1 MNVSDSARR
10 GTYELLEC
18 VAPNLYR
25 HRENGGYYGFK
36 KIAGKRKS
44 TAFKTADRKTAERK
58 LGDWLKDLGAVDPAN
73 RDMTLAMLLENF
85 AAGRAGKEPSTVTA
99 EAGMAK
105 EFRASF
111 PRPMETL
118 VARVRHSDIAAWLA
132 KIKPGKR
139 ASTYNRWRLFVRQL
153 FALAVAD
160 EVIAK
165 SPFIDKLNP
174 RAKKETIL
182 RLIPTDEE
190 FEAIIAAIRRPVSK
204 AQIGKRG
211 GQRPMWQ
218 HDSANFA
225 EFLGL
230 AGVGQA
236 EAVGLDWE
244 DINEKKNE
252 ITYLRKKTKKAFKT
266 PIYGWLKPLLARM
279 REQVEDKPHGPV
291 FQIQDVKHALTNAC
305 KRLDLPHFTQ
315 RSLRAMRIKRLWEA
329 GVDIKVIAEWQGH
342 SDGGKLIM
350 DTYTEVFGSKDA
362 SYRNTQL
369 AKAEAAMTAKPVL
382 PIAA

>member
-1 MNVSDSARR
+1 M
-10 GTYELLEC
+10 LES

-44 TAFKTADRKTAERK
+44 TAFKTADRKTADRK
-58 LGDWLKDLGAVDPAN
+58 LTDWLKDLGAVDPAN
-73 RDMTLAMLLENF
+73 RDMTLAMLLVDF
-85 AAGRAGKEPSTVTA
+85 AAARAGKEPSTITA
-99 EAGMAK
+99 EAGMAR

-111 PRPMETL
+111 PRPMDTL

-132 KIKPGKR
+132 TIKPGKR

-153 FALAVAD
+153 FALAAAD

-174 RAKKETIL
+174 RAKKEAVV

-190 FEAIIAAIRRPVSK
+190 FESIVAAIRRPVSK
-204 AQIGKRG
+204 TQVGKHG

-236 EAVGLDWE
+236 ETVGLDWE
-244 DINEKKNE
+244 DIDEKRNE
-252 ITYLRKKTKKAFKT
+252 ITYLRKKTKRAFKT
-266 PIYGWLKPLLARM
+266 PIYGWLKPLLGRVRDQSDANSR
-279 REQVEDKPHGPV
+279 GPV
-291 FQIQDVKHALTNAC
+291 FQIKDVKHALTNAC
-305 KRLDLPHFTQ
+305 KRLSLPHFTQ

-329 GVDIKVIAEWQGH
+329 GVDVKVIAEWQGH

-362 SYRNTQL
+362 SYRNAEL
-369 AKAEAAMTAKPVL
+369 AKTEAAMAKMCALPATA
-382 PIAA
+382 